1 MFTYDVL
8 PAICYFEL
16 HVCYRTAY
24 FSSIVPFCKKN
35 LVYTE
40 SIENPNQSNFVSNKH
55 GIKAGLSPY
64 MIH

>member
-8 PAICYFEL
+8 SAICYFEL

-24 FSSIVPFCKKN
+24 FSSMQKN

-40 SIENPNQSNFVSNKH
+40 SIENPNQSNFISKKH